1 VSALRKF
8 KVVFMSGLVAAL
20 LMAISA
26 ATALADGWPPHS

>member
-8 KVVFMSGLVAAL
+8 GFVFMSGLVAAL

-26 ATALADGWPPHS
+26 TTALADGWPPHL

>member
-8 KVVFMSGLVAAL
+8 RFVFMSGLVAAL

-26 ATALADGWPPHS
+26 ATALADGWPPHL